1 MRMRPP
7 FCDLLKGMKNLI
19 HFTVRMA
26 ELLVEVHCQY
36 ESTREYCRDY
46 LLEAGIVPDRVI
58 TISEEIL
65 EEEQRSLRMKD
76 DPGAENRNVV
86 ENYSLCRALAE
97 YLPERN
103 RVLFHGSSLAVDGQG
118 VLFTAKSGTGKS
130 THTRLWREVFGERV
144 VMVNDDKPFLHI
156 ETEGTTIYGNPWR
169 GKHRL
174 GSNMAAPLRAICI
187 VCRGEEN
194 RILRL
199 TPREAL
205 PTLLQQTYMPEDPQM
220 LRQTLA
226 LTDRLSKTVPVYRLY
241 CNMDPQAA
249 RVAYAGLEL
258 DEKKVGAL

>member
-1 MRMRPP
+1 MIRFKM
-7 FCDLLKGMKNLI
+7 
-19 HFTVRMA
+19 RMA
-26 ELLVEVHCQY
+26 EIPVEVCCQY

-46 LLEAGIVPDRVI
+46 LLDAGAVPDQVI
-58 TISEEIL
+58 TISEAVL
-65 EEEQRSLRMKD
+65 GEEQRSLRMKA

-103 RVLFHGSSLAVDGQG
+103 RVLFHGSSLAIDGQG

-156 ETEGTTIYGNPWR
+156 GAERTTIYGNPWR

-174 GSNMAAPLRAICI
+174 GSNMSAPLRAICI
-187 VCRGEEN
+187 ICRGEEN

-205 PTLLQQTYMPEDPQM
+205 PTLLQQTYMPENPQM

-241 CNMDPQAA
+241 CNIDPQAA
-249 RVAYAGLEL
+249 LIAYGGLEL
-258 DEKKVGAL
+258 EEKKVGAL